1 MLRFGLAAYGRAT
14 EPQQPVQRKRPHSA
28 IFIPPPPIW
37 KGVSCLRKRI
47 IPIIAGVLCVMLC
60 IGCQKAAAVGRP
72 EMQVGGSGT
81 YRAEINGDTRTGTF
95 DWDGFTVGIR
105 PDCASCAPSWTYDGT
120 QYVVT
125 SGSASFAVPATV
137 FPADSVLRT
146 LPAAVTAAWS
156 WTDGTSG
163 WVGSAVADG
172 TVVRIEMDGNGKI
185 IHLSFPAANAE
196 IALEYAE
203 KNTASVP
210 AAA

>member
-1 MLRFGLAAYGRAT
+1 M
-14 EPQQPVQRKRPHSA
+14 
-28 IFIPPPPIW
+28 
-37 KGVSCLRKRI
+37 RKRI
-47 IPIIAGVLCVMLC
+47 IPIIAGALCVMLC
-60 IGCQKAAAVGRP
+60 MGCQKAAPVGRP

-203 KNTASVP
+203 KNTVSVP